1 MPPHISRKCL
11 APKHARGESSSAPL
25 DHPSIIEY
33 FEDSDS
39 FEKFNTYFAT
49 RTVQISCPADLN
61 FLANTLKFK
70 YLDQL
75 RYWGWLECLQLRG
88 PCYDNLVRAFYS
100 NAKLRHDLNTH
111 LVQFI
116 TFFVMGQEI
125 TISVETLSTYFS
137 ITNEDDDHH
146 TGSYDTSLTRLNDY
160 LDDEGNWVYKFDRQS
175 SAAQALT
182 VPPVALQS
190 SDTFRPPH
198 EAYPTLIAP
207 PSMRTVLLVQ
217 PGLLSVERTPVNK
230 VVLARDF
237 YRYLKDFY

>member
-1 MPPHISRKCL
+1 MPPHTSCKCL

-25 DHPSIIEY
+25 DHPSIIEC

-39 FEKFNTYFAT
+39 FEKFNIYFAT

-75 RYWGWLECLQLRG
+75 RYWGWLKCLQLRG

-111 LVQFI
+111 LVQSI

-160 LDDEGNWVYKFDRQS
+160 LDDEGNWVCKFDQQS
-175 SAAQALT
+175 SVAQALT

-190 SDTFRPPH
+190 SDAPRPPH

-207 PSMRTVLLVQ
+207 PSLRIICLLEAIN
-217 PGLLSVERTPVNK
+217 GLSLQVD
-230 VVLARDF
+230 A
-237 YRYLKDFY
+237 

>member
-1 MPPHISRKCL
+1 MPPHTSRKCL
-11 APKHARGESSSAPL
+11 APKHARGESCSAPL
-25 DHPSIIEY
+25 DHPSIIEC

-75 RYWGWLECLQLRG
+75 RYWGWLECLQLKG
-88 PCYDNLVRAFYS
+88 PCYDNSVRAFYS

-125 TISVETLSTYFS
+125 TISVETLSAYFS

-160 LDDEGNWVYKFDRQS
+160 VGNDMDIHDR
-175 SAAQALT
+175 
-182 VPPVALQS
+182 
-190 SDTFRPPH
+190 
-198 EAYPTLIAP
+198 TLHFIF
-207 PSMRTVLLVQ
+207 T
-217 PGLLSVERTPVNK
+217 
-230 VVLARDF
+230 
-237 YRYLKDFY
+237 